1 MRDVE
6 N

>member
-6 N
+6 

>member
-6 N
+6 K